1 MQNRTATLILAGL
14 ATGALGTAASVA
26 GQAVSQDETFSLIE
40 VAGKALPAVI
50 EEEDSCRE
58 EVVSGTLTLKAD
70 GIWILVTQERE
81 VCGDRVEEEEEREEG
96 KYSIEGSSIQ
106 FVDDDNDGDAEE
118 DDTDDDDLE
127 LDDMT
132 TGTRTAEGLTVR
144 LKGSDAVLVFRR

>member
-14 ATGALGTAASVA
+14 AYGVFGTAAPA
-26 GQAVSQDETFSLIE
+26 AAQAVSQDETFRLIQ

-50 EEEDSCRE
+50 EEEDGCRE

-70 GIWILVTQERE
+70 GIWILVAQERE

-96 KYSIEGSSIQ
+96 KYSIEGSSIR
-106 FVDDDNDGDAEE
+106 FVDDDSDGDAEE
-118 DDTDDDDLE
+118 DDTDDDLD

>member
-14 ATGALGTAASVA
+14 ATGALGTAASAA
-26 GQAVSQDETFSLIE
+26 GQAVSQDETFRLIE

-70 GIWILVTQERE
+70 GMWILVTQERE

-106 FVDDDNDGDAEE
+106 FVDDDDDGDAEE
-118 DDTDDDDLE
+118 DDTDDDLD

>member
-14 ATGALGTAASVA
+14 AYGVLGTAAPA
-26 GQAVSQDETFSLIE
+26 AAQAASQDETFRLIQ

-50 EEEDSCRE
+50 EEEDGCRE

-70 GIWILVTQERE
+70 GIWILVAQERE
-81 VCGDRVEEEEEREEG
+81 VCGDRVEEEDEREEG
-96 KYSIEGSSIQ
+96 KYSIEGSLIR
-106 FVDDDNDGDAEE
+106 FVDDDCDGDADE
-118 DDTDDDDLE
+118 DDTDDDLD

>member
-14 ATGALGTAASVA
+14 AYGVLGTAAPA
-26 GQAVSQDETFSLIE
+26 AAQAASQDETFRLIQ

-50 EEEDSCRE
+50 EEEDGCRE

-70 GIWILVTQERE
+70 GIWILVAQERE

-96 KYSIEGSSIQ
+96 KYSIEGSSIR
-106 FVDDDNDGDAEE
+106 FVDDDSDGDAEE
-118 DDTDDDDLE
+118 DDTDDDLD

>member
-14 ATGALGTAASVA
+14 AYGVLGTAAPA
-26 GQAVSQDETFSLIE
+26 AAQAASQDETFRLIQ

-50 EEEDSCRE
+50 EEEDGCRE

-96 KYSIEGSSIQ
+96 KYSIEGSSIR
-106 FVDDDNDGDAEE
+106 FVDDDSDGDAEE
-118 DDTDDDDLE
+118 DDTDDDLD

>member
-14 ATGALGTAASVA
+14 AYGVLGTAAPA
-26 GQAVSQDETFSLIE
+26 AAQAASQDETFRLIQ

-50 EEEDSCRE
+50 EEEDGCRE

-81 VCGDRVEEEEEREEG
+81 VCGDRVEEEDEREEG
-96 KYSIEGSSIQ
+96 KYSIEGSLIR
-106 FVDDDNDGDAEE
+106 FVDDDCDGDADE
-118 DDTDDDDLE
+118 DDTDDDLD